1 MKVVEKGKCDKLFIN
16 TSGIGIVENTAPLS
30 IDKIRPGDAVVVN
43 GFIGEHAISVLSK
56 REGISFGSAVKS
68 DSAPL
73 NGLISGIMRVSRKIR
88 FMRDPTRGGL
98 AATLNEIV
106 LGRKFSIAIDEAR
119 IPISKGVKS
128 ACEMLGLD
136 QIYLANEG
144 KVIII
149 VARED
154 EAKVLKVI
162 RRHRLGARAEIIG
175 RVESGNNGK
184 VYLKTSVGGKRIVD
198 MPAGDQLPRIC

>member
-1 MKVVEKGKCDKLFIN
+1 
-16 TSGIGIVENTAPLS
+16 
-30 IDKIRPGDAVVVN
+30 
-43 GFIGEHAISVLSK
+43 
-56 REGISFGSAVKS
+56 
-68 DSAPL
+68 
-73 NGLISGIMRVSRKIR
+73 
-88 FMRDPTRGGL
+88 
-98 AATLNEIV
+98 LNEIV